1 MSKGKIGFW
10 DILGLAFFLIIQ
22 AGATSYELTPDS
34 HATGTNAS
42 TITGAP
48 VPLANGDQ
56 FTVAGGA
63 SIVISAP
70 PGDAYAIWGSSE
82 NTIENRGK
90 VVLEGE
96 NGDLFGIAVG
106 ASSTATNLG
115 TIKVSLSTTAAS
127 SKQWHAYGMHV
138 FPNGG
143 GSTLVNAGQVE
154 VNVTAK
160 ANGADAQA
168 YGMIVSK
175 RSRGSTL
182 KNSGSLRVEA
192 SAASGVTARNVFAH
206 GMRTFGSEHV
216 TLENTG
222 SIWVRASA
230 KNAASIVAI
239 GMDVVGNNIKV
250 ENRGCVQVE
259 VSGNASD
266 RALAAGIFIRSKRD
280 RVVDNWGCVEA
291 KGENSYGILFKNHF
305 GTNTLNLYAG
315 GQVSGETAD
324 LGFQMPSSSV
334 KVNLIGPDRWHLTY
348 DGPAPDVELK
358 EAPGALLVHKHDP
371 DNRLDGNAGGLITTV
386 SVPGLAL
393 VSSLPSVVQVAAS
406 TQATDT
412 SRRVAA
418 VAASEYAAGT
428 TPARPASTAVLPGC
442 YAYLTWI
449 GGGMVKGDSA
459 VGFNGAYGG
468 SVAGAGVALN
478 NWLEVGGFF
487 AYTRARHRRNDDGW
501 TVRAGGFSVG
511 ANVLAQFG
519 GVDARLGLAY
529 GAHPAEIKQRVG
541 GVGVVKGSLDQR
553 YIYPSL
559 EVGYQLAGFRPFAEL
574 GYVMVSQGAYRDDGG
589 LEVKPRSA
597 GVLRG
602 SLGVAFDYAQLRMQA
617 GFAFQKRI
625 SGGTADLTL
634 EGQEFR
640 DVKLPNFVDE
650 YFGYLRFNAAEK
662 LNDVFSVFGSGSFTL
677 GAEPRFGLDAVVG
690 VQASF

>member
-1 MSKGKIGFW
+1 MRIRIGFW
-10 DILGLAFFLIIQ
+10 RLIGLALPFMIL
-22 AGATSYELTPDS
+22 AGATTYVLNPGDHAPD
-34 HATGTNAS
+34 TNAQS
-42 TITGAP
+42 ITGAP
-48 VPLANGDQ
+48 IPLASGDQ
-56 FTVAGGA
+56 FTIASGA
-63 SIVISAP
+63 SIEVNAL
-70 PGDAYAIWGSSE
+70 PGDAYGIQGSDH
-82 NTIENRGK
+82 NVIENFGELSVIGK
-90 VVLEGE
+90 DGS
-96 NGDLFGIAVG
+96 LFGIAIGAESRAVNKG
-106 ASSTATNLG
+106 TIRVISQSVTASSTDW
-115 TIKVSLSTTAAS
+115 TAVGMDVGEAGENS
-127 SKQWHAYGMHV
+127 S
-138 FPNGG
+138 
-143 GSTLVNAGQVE
+143 LVNAGQITVKA
-154 VNVTAK
+154 TAK
-160 ANGADAQA
+160 VDNANAQA
-168 YGMIVSK
+168 YGMLVE
-175 RSRGSTL
+175 RRANGS
-182 KNSGSLRVEA
+182 SLSNTGDIHVEA
-192 SAASGVTARNVFAH
+192 TADAGIVAGKIFAH
-206 GMRTFGSEHV
+206 GMRTYGSSPV
-216 TLENTG
+216 TMENTG
-222 SIWVRASA
+222 TIWVRA
-230 KNAASIVAI
+230 AAEGASDIMAI
-239 GMDVVGNNIKV
+239 GMDVVGNSISVK
-250 ENRGCVQVE
+250 NRGCIRAE
-259 VSGNASD
+259 VSGSASG
-266 RALAAGIFIRSKRD
+266 RMQAVGILVRSNRD
-280 RVVDNWGCVEA
+280 RIIDNWGCIEA
-291 KGENSYGILFKNHF
+291 KGKDSYGILFINHI
-305 GTNTLNLYAG
+305 GPNTLNLYSG
-315 GQVSGETAD
+315 SQVSGETAD
-324 LGFQMPSSSV
+324 LGFQVPFSPV
-334 KVNLIGPDRWHLTY
+334 TVNLIGPDRWHLTY

-371 DNRLDGNAGGLITTV
+371 DNSLDGNAGGLITTV

-393 VSSLPSVVQVAAS
+393 VSSLPSVVQVAAA

-428 TPARPASTAVLPGC
+428 APVRPASTAALPGR
-442 YAYLTWI
+442 YAYLTGI
-449 GGGMVKGDSA
+449 GGGMIKGDSA

-468 SVAGAGVALN
+468 SVVGAGVALN

-511 ANVLAQFG
+511 ANALAQFG

-529 GAHPAEIKQRVG
+529 GAYPAEIKQRVG

-553 YIYPSL
+553 YIYPSI

-574 GYVMVSQGAYRDDGG
+574 GYVMVYQGAYRDDGG

-602 SLGVAFDYAQLRMQA
+602 SLGVAFDYAQLRTQA